1 MSSLTATVSRPRQL
15 GAHDKDHTPA
25 SQPTLTHWSSGMVP
39 PAGYLSWLH
48 SPAGDGHRE
57 HSACT
62 ACGSLC
68 AEALRGASP
77 AWRLTCTAPGP
88 RLMAFPVPTV
98 PSLAHFVTIQPTL
111 KGPARPSIMPF
122 LRTKLAFPKFPQ
134 HSVWPSKPSQTKPIC
149 GCSHPQG
156 PYTRCPRRLVKLL
169 YAHGV
174 SCMTVHHY
182 S

>member
-1 MSSLTATVSRPRQL
+1 MSSLTATVSRPGQL

-134 HSVWPSKPSQTKPIC
+134 HSVCGPLSLPRLNLSVAVPILRDHTP
-149 GCSHPQG
+149 GAPEG
-156 PYTRCPRRLVKLL
+156 LL
-169 YAHGV
+169 NCYMLMV
-174 SCMTVHHY
+174 SPA
-182 S
+182 